1 MEASRADWPARPDP
15 GRGATG
21 LSGAGGSPAAGGSL
35 WSAGAFRTAGPGGH
49 GPVRGY
55 PPAPGA
61 PDPVYPPGQ
70 FAPWNSAALRN
81 SRAADRTAVGPDA
94 MGNAPEPEYPLLA
107 VSDPA
112 ADATATQTWSVV
124 DEADL
129 AGEWTSKQADEGSG
143 PVPAGAG
150 LAESPDDGPFSPA
163 DGYPDAEGQVG
174 PAGYA
179 AAAGSVP
186 GQPGLTGTDP
196 GQPRPGGRLAARR
209 DRQAAQTQD
218 GTGPLAAWPGDGAQ
232 SPWTAPDETGGDW
245 EALPEG
251 PGYWAAQ
258 APSGTLAAPQH
269 GTGAEFGTAPPPDSP
284 AWEADTG
291 WDEGTGRNTGDGAAV
306 PGGTGPGGTGP
317 GGTGSRSA
325 ARGRK
330 PGKPRK
336 ARKPASR
343 ARMWLMPLVM
353 MAVVAVLIGWAY
365 LHFVKG
371 RATASGAGPSQKAA
385 ASGSPSPDLG
395 PWKHI
400 TTRAEDPAPLT
411 LTELFPAQYSVGGT
425 TVMRSVQQA
434 ATTCPRMVL
443 GAGLQTA
450 LRKAA
455 CTQVMRASY
464 LSAGQKIMAT
474 IGVLNLADVT
484 GAHQAGQVTG
494 ATAFIKQLPGAKG
507 PTRNLTQG
515 TGLEEA
521 QIKGHYLILTWAE
534 FTNLKAPANARQRA
548 QLDTFS
554 RSLVG
559 ATANISLTSRMLFG
573 KPETP

>member
-1 MEASRADWPARPDP
+1 M
-15 GRGATG
+15 
-21 LSGAGGSPAAGGSL
+21 
-35 WSAGAFRTAGPGGH
+35 
-49 GPVRGY
+49 
-55 PPAPGA
+55 
-61 PDPVYPPGQ
+61 YPPGQ
-70 FAPWNSAALRN
+70 FSPWNSAALR
-81 SRAADRTAVGPDA
+81 SARTADRAALGADG
-94 MGNAPEPEYPLLA
+94 MGEVPEPEYPLLA

-112 ADATATQTWSVV
+112 ADATATQTWSVL

-129 AGEWTSKQADEGSG
+129 AGEWTSKRADAGSPG
-143 PVPAGAG
+143 PAGAG
-150 LAESPDDGPFSPA
+150 SAETPDGSPA
-163 DGYPDAEGQVG
+163 DPAGGYPDAAGHPGV
-174 PAGYA
+174 AGYA
-179 AAAGSVP
+179 AAAGLAP
-186 GQPGLTGTDP
+186 GQPARAGTDP
-196 GQPRPGGRLAARR
+196 SRPRPGGRLAARR
-209 DRQAAQTQD
+209 DRQAAQTQE
-218 GTGPLAAWPGDGAQ
+218 GTGPQAAWPGDGSQ
-232 SPWTAPDETGGDW
+232 GSWTAPDEAGGAW
-245 EALPEG
+245 AAQQEG

-269 GTGAEFGTAPPPDSP
+269 GTSAELETAAPGSP
-284 AWEADTG
+284 AWEADPGWGEHTG
-291 WDEGTGRNTGDGAAV
+291 RGTGDREAV
-306 PGGTGPGGTGP
+306 PGGTGPGGTGTGGTGT

-353 MAVVAVLIGWAY
+353 VAVVAVLIGVAY
-365 LHFVKG
+365 LHFAKG
-371 RATASGAGPSQKAA
+371 RATASGTPASRKPAA
-385 ASGSPSPDLG
+385 AGSPSPNLG

-400 TTRAEDPAPLT
+400 TTRTEDPAALT
-411 LTELFPAQYSVGGT
+411 LTELFPARYSAGGT
-425 TVMRSVQQA
+425 TVVRTVQTA
-434 ATTCPRMVL
+434 DTTCPRMVL
-443 GAGLQTA
+443 GTGLQTA

-464 LSAGQKIMAT
+464 VSAGQKIMAT

-484 GAHQAGQVTG
+484 GAQRAGQATG